1 VARRAN
7 PPKVRPPQAG
17 QGENSPKVLAVYKMF
32 KEEAC
37 TGVQAN
43 NNIMNGKTKPDM
55 YFID

>member
-1 VARRAN
+1 
-7 PPKVRPPQAG
+7 VRPPQAG

-32 KEEAC
+32 NEEAC
-37 TGVQAN
+37 TGVQAS